1 MGNEV
6 MEAPKKA
13 EKVTTQSSIEQEL
26 GDHIVTLK
34 QVVSAQQSSWTLPK
48 SIKDDNTKRI
58 GSSWK
63 RGTRDVVR
71 GLDEEEERR
80 YLPKIIGV
88 PPTSESWDAKVL
100 DYWRNFGI
108 IVPKGAGVPLNVG
121 MKKGTYFKL
130 NEKGMRVE
138 EKGVVPI
145 SLEDYICYNIC
156 KQHKDVATSEADLL
170 NKDFFKYYIT
180 DHKVEKKEEGEKYQ
194 ERKKATR
201 IFQKLIEPIDTN
213 GTINEEKIDW
223 VLEICKRNSKSQF
236 HNKSYKAFTTEEKE
250 IALENEVKMNPEVFI
265 KVVTDPNLED
275 KAFVGKLLEVG
286 ILERHGN
293 SYVQDNEV
301 VGGSLKE
308 LLAYMKNNN
317 NSQTIVQWRE
327 RLKATKI

>member
-6 MEAPKKA
+6 IEAPKKT
-13 EKVTTQSSIEQEL
+13 EEVTTQSSKEQEL

-34 QVVSAQQSSWTLPK
+34 QVVSTQQSSWTLPK

-63 RGTRDVVR
+63 KGTRDVVR
-71 GLDEEEERR
+71 GLNEEEERR

-88 PPTSESWDAKVL
+88 PPTSEKWDEKVL

-108 IVPKGAGVPLNVG
+108 IVPKGAGVPLNIG
-121 MKKGTYFKL
+121 MKEGTYFKL
-130 NEKGMRVE
+130 SESGVRIEVKGI
-138 EKGVVPI
+138 VPI
-145 SLEDYICYNIC
+145 SLDDYICFNIC
-156 KQHKDVATSEADLL
+156 EQHVDVATSKADLL
-170 NKDFFKYYIT
+170 NKDFFKYYIV
-180 DHKVEKKEEGEKYQ
+180 DHKVERKEEGVKYQ
-194 ERKKATR
+194 ERKKATAV
-201 IFQKLIEPIDTN
+201 FQKLIEPIDEK

-223 VLEICKRNSKSQF
+223 ILEICKRNSKTQF
-236 HNKSYKAFTTEEKE
+236 YNKSYKGLTTEEKE
-250 IALENEVKMNPEVFI
+250 MALESEVKVNPEVFI
-265 KVVTDPNLED
+265 KIVTDPNLED
-275 KAFVGKLLEVG
+275 KAFAGKLLEVG

-301 VGGSLKE
+301 VGGSLRE

-317 NSQTIVQWRE
+317 NSQTIIQWRE